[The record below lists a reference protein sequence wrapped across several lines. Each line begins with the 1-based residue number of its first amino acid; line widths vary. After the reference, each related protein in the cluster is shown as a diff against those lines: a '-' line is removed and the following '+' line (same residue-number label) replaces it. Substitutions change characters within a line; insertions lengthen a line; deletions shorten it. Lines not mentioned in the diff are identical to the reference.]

1 MKEPQK
7 SLRSLRNTI
16 SWVQAISTISLSSQI
31 RTRGLPTTLMDQ
43 RMSSSASKTLTKAK
57 KPIKELAASPWI
69 SHWAIFLT
77 IALAS
82 SALTQF
88 RKTSSITSIKTI
100 HQAVSETTPKAMT
113 INRLILQRYRTRSKT
128 TRCGRRWCGRVKRSS
143 IMNSKDSNYLLQT
156 LNSGSTRPQL
166 EIGRIWRFPSDRE
179 ISTAPRKSSR
189 SPQTV
194 QTCIEL
200 RPTQLKVAPIR
211 KASLHTGHLTNAR
224 RPEEYQRNQARRRA
238 SRVTHATWSRGRIC
252 FWISSR
258 ASKKVPAKITER
270 TRSITRRRA
279 AKSPKE
285 QSATTTSTRLRL
297 DTGSPL
303 RRCFICLSPKVIA
316 TSKSL

>member
-31 RTRGLPTTLMDQ
+31 RTRGLPTTPMDR

-143 IMNSKDSNYLLQT
+143 IMNSKDSSYLLQT
-156 LNSGSTRPQL
+156 LNSGSTRLQL

-179 ISTAPRKSSR
+179 I
-189 SPQTV
+189 
-194 QTCIEL
+194 
-200 RPTQLKVAPIR
+200 
-211 KASLHTGHLTNAR
+211 
-224 RPEEYQRNQARRRA
+224 
-238 SRVTHATWSRGRIC
+238 
-252 FWISSR
+252 
-258 ASKKVPAKITER
+258 
-270 TRSITRRRA
+270 
-279 AKSPKE
+279 
-285 QSATTTSTRLRL
+285 
-297 DTGSPL
+297 
-303 RRCFICLSPKVIA
+303 
-316 TSKSL
+316 